1 MSSCGWAWFSTCCY
15 SYNDEEMTSGD
26 RGGQHALQL
35 VTELNSEED
44 NAIPGMREEDFL
56 IQNETAELNSEEN
69 ITFQGLL

>member
-1 MSSCGWAWFSTCCY
+1 
-15 SYNDEEMTSGD
+15 MTSGD